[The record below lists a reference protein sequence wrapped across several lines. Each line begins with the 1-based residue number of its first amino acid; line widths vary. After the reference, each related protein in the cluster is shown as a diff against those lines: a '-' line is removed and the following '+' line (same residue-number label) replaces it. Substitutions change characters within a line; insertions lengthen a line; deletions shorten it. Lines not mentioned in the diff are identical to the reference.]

1 MAGTSYSSSDESFSA
16 YDSDEE
22 EETTSGADP
31 ELSARLIEA
40 LSPTGFMYGTLW
52 PIIIENADREQRVLC
67 LCYVNQFFAS
77 VVRRVTSDCAKRV
90 GELNSGVRLCSWMDF
105 DASFQFRTTFL
116 WSAGRSKLRDPYTSI
131 LTC

>member
-52 PIIIENADREQRVLC
+52 PIIIENAGREQRVVC

-77 VVRRVTSDCAKRV
+77 VVRRVTSDCAKQV
-90 GELNSGVRLCSWMDF
+90 GELNSGVRFCLLTR
-105 DASFQFRTTFL
+105 ASHPGLLFL
-116 WSAGRSKLRDPYTSI
+116 WRAGRSKLRDPYTSI